1 MFIDSHCHLDF
12 DVFDEQRD
20 SLMLSCLENKVA
32 GFLVPA
38 TTFVSWSKL
47 ATLIK
52 RYPEWRAAYGLHPYF
67 LTEASLDQI
76 DFLAEQCDTP
86 RVVAVGEIGLDCWSN
101 AVDMRVQLDFFS
113 RQLKVAKSLKL
124 PVILHA
130 RKSYDLVFKCLRETG
145 FKGGGVV
152 HAFNGSIEQA
162 ERFIDLGFVLGIGGT
177 VTYSRA
183 QKAHRVLASLSDNAF
198 ILETDSPD
206 MPLQGLQGKNNTPL
220 SIPLIAQCVA
230 MIREESVEHIAVQ
243 TYDNLL
249 RVFPR
254 WNEDLL

>member
-1 MFIDSHCHLDF
+1 MFIDSHCHLNF

-20 SLMLSCLENKVA
+20 SLILRCLENQVA

-38 TTFVSWSKL
+38 TTFDSWSKL
-47 ATLIK
+47 AILVK
-52 RYPEWRAAYGLHPYF
+52 RYPEWRVAYGLHPYF
-67 LTEASLDQI
+67 LAEASLDQI
-76 DFLAEQCDTP
+76 DSLAEQCDTQ
-86 RVVAVGEIGLDCWSN
+86 RVVAVGEIGLDCWPN

-113 RQLKVAKSLKL
+113 RQLKIAKSLKL

-130 RKSYDLVFKCLRETG
+130 RKSYDLVFKCLREVG
-145 FKGGGVV
+145 FNEGGVV
-152 HAFNGSIEQA
+152 HAFNGSVEQA
-162 ERFIDLGFVLGIGGT
+162 KRFIDLGFLLGIGGT
-177 VTYSRA
+177 VTYPRA
-183 QKAHRVLASLSDNAF
+183 KKAHRVLASLSDEAF

-206 MPLQGLQGKNNTPL
+206 MPLHGFQGQNNTPL

-230 MIREESVEHIAVQ
+230 MIRKESVQRIAAQ

-249 RVFPR
+249 RVFPK